1 VTVAAA
7 VEARVR
13 AGGLLVAGEPL
24 LVLLSGGRDSVCL
37 LDLAVRIGCDVA
49 ALHVDH
55 GLRPD
60 SPEDAAFCE
69 ETYAHPMLS

>member
-1 VTVAAA
+1 MS

-13 AGGLLVAGEPL
+13 AGGLLREGEPV

-37 LDLAVRIGCDVA
+37 LDLALRCGCEVA

-60 SPEDAAFCE
+60 SAADAAFC
-69 ETYAHPMLS
+69 ADL